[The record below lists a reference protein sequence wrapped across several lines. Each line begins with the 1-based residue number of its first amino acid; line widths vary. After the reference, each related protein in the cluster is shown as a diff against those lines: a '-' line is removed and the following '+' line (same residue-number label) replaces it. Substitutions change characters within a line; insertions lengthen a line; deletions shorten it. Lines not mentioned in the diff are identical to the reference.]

1 MYAVPMP
8 RRKPQAAFDGMD
20 ESSETVMN
28 DIESSEKQPR
38 GKHRP
43 NIRIPVNEEG
53 VIDMSRVKDPAQLE
67 KARIALG
74 MPAGGMD
81 TAPVEV
87 QIPDEMLPLIP
98 HLFDGLAYVIKF
110 GLKMA
115 KFPKAFTEEQRTA
128 FRDCLRYSDKFKKE
142 ATEPTARLLQKAA
155 GNSAITQW
163 LMRNSD
169 VAIFLKLLGE
179 GTYEM
184 ITRGA
189 QEFAQQV
196 IAKQTEQ
203 AEKTNGGFPASE
215 FRSVPQH
222 EGAMEQ

>member
-1 MYAVPMP
+1 MP
-8 RRKPQAAFDGMD
+8 KRKPQAAFDGM
-20 ESSETVMN
+20 EELTPETRM
-28 DIESSEKQPR
+28 DIEENEKPR

-53 VIDMSRVKDPAQLE
+53 VIDMSRVKDPATLE

-74 MPAGGMD
+74 MTPGASTD
-81 TAPVEV
+81 APVEV

-110 GLKMA
+110 GLKLA
-115 KFPKAFTEEQRTA
+115 KFPKAFTEDQRTE
-128 FRDCLRYSDKFKKE
+128 FRDCLRYSDKFKSE
-142 ATEPTARLLQKAA
+142 ATEPTARLLQKMA
-155 GNSAITQW
+155 GNSAVTQW

-184 ITRGA
+184 ITSGA
-189 QEFAQQV
+189 QEFARRH
-196 IAKQTEQ
+196 AMKQTEQ
-203 AEKTNGGFPASE
+203 SEKTNGGFPPSE
-215 FRSVPQH
+215 FREVP
-222 EGAMEQ
+222 EVNNNEVRN